1 MNQTTHKYRTLFL
14 SALQLS
20 TFTFGGGFVII
31 PLMRKKF
38 VEKLHL
44 IDEQEMMDYTAI
56 AQSSPGA
63 IAVNAAI
70 LVGYR
75 VAGVAGALITV
86 LGTVL
91 PPLTILSVISFFYAA
106 FRANPIVNMAM
117 AGMAAGVAAVICD
130 VVVTMG
136 AGVLQQHRVLQVLV
150 MVGSFAA
157 SCFFGVNVVII
168 ILVCGTIGALDT
180 IRLERRER
188 RKEGA

>member
-1 MNQTTHKYRTLFL
+1 MNHEMHKYRTLFL

-38 VEKLHL
+38 VEKLHW

-91 PPLTILSVISFFYAA
+91 PPLVILSVISFFYAA
-106 FRANPIVNMAM
+106 FRDNQIVSMAM

-136 AGVLQQHRVLQVLV
+136 AGVLRLRRVLPVLV
-150 MVGSFAA
+150 MLGAFAA
-157 SCFFGVNVVII
+157 TCFFDVSVVVI
-168 ILVCGTIGALDT
+168 ILVCGVIGALDT

>member
-38 VEKLHL
+38 VEKLYW

-136 AGVLQQHRVLQVLV
+136 TGVLQQRRVLPVLV
-150 MVGSFAA
+150 MAGAFVA
-157 SCFFGVNVVII
+157 SCFFGVYVVII
-168 ILVCGTIGALDT
+168 ILVCGAIGALDT